1 MRLKAVLILNA
12 IFSLLN
18 AIGALFLP
26 AKILSI
32 YGVAQ
37 GASVELMAQYAAIG
51 SVVIALIAFYASKIE
66 NSEAKKVIILAL
78 FVSGVIGVILSVLNT
93 ANNNMNSSG
102 WSLAFVYLF
111 FTVVYGYFLFIKKT
125 VWKTSEIL

>member
-66 NSEAKKVIILAL
+66 NSEAKKAIILAL
-78 FVSGVIGVILSVLNT
+78 FVSGVIGVILSVLGT
-93 ANNNMNSSG
+93 ANNIMKSSG

-125 VWKTSEIL
+125 AWKTSENS

>member
-1 MRLKAVLILNA
+1 MRLNTVLILDA

-32 YGVAQ
+32 YGVTQ
-37 GASVELMAQYAAIG
+37 VPGTELMAQYAAIG
-51 SVVIALIAFYASKIE
+51 SVVISLLAFYASKIE
-66 NSEAKKVIILAL
+66 NSEAKKAIILAL
-78 FVSGVIGVILSVLNT
+78 FVSGVIGVIISVLGT
-93 ANNNMNSSG
+93 ANNIMNSSG

-111 FTVVYGYFLFIKKT
+111 FTVVYGYFFFIKKT
-125 VWKTSEIL
+125 AWKTSEIL